1 MLSGT
6 TAPFEPT
13 RLAMARKL
21 AALPAGTLAERIG
34 HPRHVITD
42 CELGRKPP
50 DSDLLHRLARAL
62 DVPVGFFQSGRPQLR
77 LDTTDAHFRSLPAHD
92 LAPREKA
99 LATIELLWE
108 VLLNV
113 EDVVE
118 LPDTEMLRE
127 LAGTADPK
135 QAARQVRRWWGIGRG
150 PLVHL
155 LRHMET
161 SGIMPLHIPG
171 GQGRNLAEFSTPA
184 GGRPIVYLT
193 DDDDPH
199 RRRFRAAH
207 ELGHLV
213 MHPQPAPGS
222 THREAAANAFA
233 AELLMPERE
242 LAGQFPEAHD
252 ITALHALARAYG
264 VLSSAL
270 ADRGKALGAYS
281 TTEHH
286 ALRRML
292 RQLARTAGETEQ
304 FPGEQPQVLHTAL
317 DVAASEGR
325 VLKTVADQLQ
335 TTTGFLRSVLG
346 LRDKRPTLQL
356 VGDC

>member
-1 MLSGT
+1 MLCGT

-21 AALPAGTLAERIG
+21 AALPVGTLAERIG
-34 HPRHVITD
+34 RPRRVITD
-42 CELGRKPP
+42 CELGRTPP
-50 DSDLLHRLARAL
+50 SSDLLQRLARAL
-62 DVPVGFFQSGRPQLR
+62 DVPVGFFRSGRPQLR

-108 VLLNV
+108 VLLNL

-118 LPDTEMLRE
+118 LPDTDMLLE
-127 LAGTADPK
+127 LAGTAEPK
-135 QAARQVRRWWGIGRG
+135 QAARQVRRWWGVGRG
-150 PLVHL
+150 PVIHL
-155 LRHMET
+155 IRHIET
-161 SGIMPLHIPG
+161 NGIVPLHAPG
-171 GQGRNLAEFSTPA
+171 GQDPSLPEFSTPA
-184 GGRPIVYLT
+184 GGRPIIYLT

-222 THREAAANAFA
+222 THREASANAFA

-242 LAGQFPEAHD
+242 LAGHFPAARD
-252 ITALHALARAYG
+252 FTALNELARAYG
-264 VLSSAL
+264 VSSSAL

-292 RQLARTAGETEQ
+292 RQLAPTAGGPEQ
-304 FPGEQPQVLHTAL
+304 LPGEDPQVLHTAL

-325 VLKTVADQLQ
+325 DFKTVADRLQ
-335 TTTGFLRSVLG
+335 TTTGFLRIVLG
-346 LRDKRPTLQL
+346 LRDERPALQL
-356 VGDC
+356 VGDH